1 MRYRGKTVLVT
12 GAGGA
17 IGGAIAR
24 RFHSE
29 GATVIA
35 VDIALDRLTQLSE
48 SVPGIRTVAA
58 DVATPEGADAA
69 VGDAGERIDIL
80 SNNVGMSDGGATLD
94 EIGDAEWSRVI
105 GVNLTSALLVS
116 RRVIGSMLRNG
127 GGVILNMSS
136 VAGLRGGRTG
146 IAYTS
151 SKWALVGMTQNIASS
166 LGPEGVRAYVLCPAI
181 VIGAVTLGSVAPTIR
196 ALKNRGR
203 DSRQPSPS
211 TPDDVANVAAFL
223 ASDDA
228 RHMNGIAVPI
238 DNWWLAF

>member
-1 MRYRGKTVLVT
+1 MVT
-12 GAGGA
+12 GAAGA

-29 GATVIA
+29 GANVIA
-35 VDIALDRLTQLSE
+35 VDIALDRLAQLAE
-48 SVPGIRTVAA
+48 SMPGLRTVAA
-58 DVATPEGADAA
+58 DVSTPEGADAA
-69 VGDAGERIDIL
+69 VSGADERIDIL

-94 EIGDAEWSRVI
+94 EIDDAEWSSVI
-105 GVNLTSALLVS
+105 SVNLTSALLVS
-116 RRVIGSMLRNG
+116 RRVIGGMLRGG

-166 LGPEGVRAYVLCPAI
+166 LGPEGIRAFVLCPAI
-181 VIGAVTLGSVAPTIR
+181 VLGAVTLGNVAPTAR

-203 DSRQPSPS
+203 DARQPGPS

-223 ASDDA
+223 ASDEA

-238 DNWWLAF
+238 DNGWLAF